1 MMRHVDDLLP
11 EYALGT
17 LARAERD
24 TVDRHVGGCPTC
36 AAELR
41 ATNET
46 WATVALAIKP
56 SSPPGSLRSRV
67 LESIAGGASSGRFAQ
82 FVDQVRK
89 MIDASRETVC
99 SLLDSIDELTAWEA
113 GPSESSKLMHLPAG
127 PALAGQLVGFV
138 RVEPGTEFPLHKHLG
153 EETVLI
159 LQGALED
166 CDGTVSRRG
175 DVVNKAA
182 GTEHSFRAIGKLPLI
197 YLVVLDKGVEFP
209 GLPGFEV

>member
-17 LARAERD
+17 LAVAERD
-24 TVDRHVGGCPTC
+24 DVDRHVHGCPTC

-46 WATVALAIKP
+46 WASVALAIKP
-56 SSPPGSLRSRV
+56 ASPPSSLRARV
-67 LESIAGGASSGRFAQ
+67 LESIAGGASNGRFAQ
-82 FVDQVRK
+82 FVDQVKK

-99 SLLDSIDELTAWEA
+99 KLLDSIDELTSWEA

-127 PALAGQLVGFV
+127 PALAGHLVGFV

-166 CDGTVSRRG
+166 SDGSISRRG
-175 DVVNKAA
+175 DVVHKEA